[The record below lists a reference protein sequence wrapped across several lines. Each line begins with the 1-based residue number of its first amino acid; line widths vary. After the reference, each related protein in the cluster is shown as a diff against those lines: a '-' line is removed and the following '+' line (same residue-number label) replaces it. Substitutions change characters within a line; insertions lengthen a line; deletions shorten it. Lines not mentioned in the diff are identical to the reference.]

1 MGVRRVSRESALQA
15 LYSMDIQQN
24 MSEKALKLFA
34 EDFPPPET
42 AKEFF
47 DRLVRGVM
55 QFQPRLDEII
65 EKFSSNWKIHR
76 MSCVDRN
83 ILRIAAYE
91 ILHCPDIP
99 DKVAINEA
107 IDIGKDFG
115 TDETGAF
122 INGILDSIRIAFENK
137 EITLS

>member
-1 MGVRRVSRESALQA
+1 MKTL
-15 LYSMDIQQN
+15 
-24 MSEKALKLFA
+24 EK
-34 EDFPPPET
+34 
-42 AKEFF
+42 
-47 DRLVRGVM
+47 
-55 QFQPRLDEII
+55 II

-83 ILRIAAYE
+83 ILRISAYE
-91 ILHCPDIP
+91 IMQCPDIP
-99 DKVAINEA
+99 DKVSINEA
-107 IDIGKDFG
+107 IDIGKRFG

>member
-1 MGVRRVSRESALQA
+1 
-15 LYSMDIQQN
+15 
-24 MSEKALKLFA
+24 
-34 EDFPPPET
+34 
-42 AKEFF
+42 
-47 DRLVRGVM
+47 
-55 QFQPRLDEII
+55 
-65 EKFSSNWKIHR
+65 

-91 ILHCPDIP
+91 ILYCSDIP

-107 IDIGKDFG
+107 IDIGKRFG

-137 EITLS
+137 EITLL